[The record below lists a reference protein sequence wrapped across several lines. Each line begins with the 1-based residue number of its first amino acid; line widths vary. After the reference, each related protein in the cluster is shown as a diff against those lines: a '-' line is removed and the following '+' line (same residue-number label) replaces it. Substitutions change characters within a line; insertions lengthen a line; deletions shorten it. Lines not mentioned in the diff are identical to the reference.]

1 MPQQAS
7 QSPVKAIALAALPL
21 YVTMIASSAGALVDT
36 AVLGRHGTA
45 SLAALGVTLA
55 IYSPATATVAGAM
68 RGVMPFVAA
77 NDDDPDGLLPVVRDG
92 MWLGVSTGL
101 LGAMAV
107 GAVPLIGR
115 ASGVPH
121 ATLAQLGVLPALL
134 ACSVLVAAIGNS
146 ATSTLVGL
154 GRSRLVMRAGLTG
167 TATAVVLSLV
177 LVGGIG
183 SWQGLGAPGAGIA
196 MLCSSSISATIAHW
210 ALRHSTVLAGRRLRL
225 GRPRARALLALAGV
239 GLPLAATVLIKFAV
253 LGVLA
258 FAAARVSSSTAA
270 AHSISVSL
278 VNVMFTAAVAI
289 GQATIPLMAPYVKT
303 HDFGGVRRGVA
314 ASLKVALAAVVVLG
328 LVVFVFR
335 SPAVSLFTQDPGP
348 RDLVLGMI
356 PLILTVVMTDALQA
370 VLGFG
375 LIAIRDTLPSLAVF
389 AVCYGVL
396 ALVAV
401 PVAAAGGLSAL
412 WTALACANALLCV
425 GQAWFFRQRSG
436 RLRDHALASA
446 TSRQPH
452 PHSTSGNSPRRP

>member
-1 MPQQAS
+1 MTERTEHRGMPQQTL
-7 QSPVKAIALAALPL
+7 QNPVKTIALAALPL

-77 NDDDPDGLLPVVRDG
+77 KDDDPDALLPVVRDG

-101 LGAMAV
+101 LGALAV

-115 ASGVPH
+115 VSGVPDT
-121 ATLAQLGVLPALL
+121 TLAQLGFLPALL

-167 TATAVVLSLV
+167 TATAVVLSIV
-177 LVGGIG
+177 LVGGVG
-183 SWQGLGAPGAGIA
+183 SWNGLGAPGAGIA
-196 MLCSSSISATIAHW
+196 MLCSSAISATIAHW
-210 ALRHSTVLAGRRLRL
+210 ALRRSTILVGRRLGL
-225 GRPRARALLALAGV
+225 GRPHARALLALARV

-253 LGVLA
+253 LGVLT

-289 GQATIPLMAPYVKT
+289 GQATIPLMSPYLKT
-303 HDFGGVRRGVA
+303 RDVGGVRRGVT
-314 ASLKVALAAVVVLG
+314 ASLKVALMAVAVLG
-328 LVVFVFR
+328 CVVFLFR
-335 SPAVSLFTQDPGP
+335 SPAVSLFTHDPKP
-348 RDLVLGMI
+348 RDLVIGMI
-356 PLILTVVMTDALQA
+356 PLILVVVMTDALQA

-375 LIAIRDTLPSLAVF
+375 LIAIKDTVPSLAVF

-425 GQAWFFRQRSG
+425 GQAWFFRRRSG

-446 TSRQPH
+446 
-452 PHSTSGNSPRRP
+452 

>member
-36 AVLGRHGTA
+36 AVLGRHGMA

-77 NDDDPDGLLPVVRDG
+77 KDDDPDGLLPVVRDG

-210 ALRHSTVLAGRRLRL
+210 ALRHSTVLAGRRLGL
-225 GRPRARALLALAGV
+225 GRPHARALLALAGV

-289 GQATIPLMAPYVKT
+289 GQATIPLMSPHVKT
-303 HDFGGVRRGVA
+303 HDVGGVRRGVA

-335 SPAVSLFTQDPGP
+335 APVVSLFTQDPGP
-348 RDLVLGMI
+348 RDLVLGMM

-375 LIAIRDTLPSLAVF
+375 LIAIKDTVPSLAVF
-389 AVCYGVL
+389 AACYGAL

-436 RLRDHALASA
+436 RLRDHAQAA
-446 TSRQPH
+446 CPTSSDVIPE
-452 PHSTSGNSPRRP
+452 STGP